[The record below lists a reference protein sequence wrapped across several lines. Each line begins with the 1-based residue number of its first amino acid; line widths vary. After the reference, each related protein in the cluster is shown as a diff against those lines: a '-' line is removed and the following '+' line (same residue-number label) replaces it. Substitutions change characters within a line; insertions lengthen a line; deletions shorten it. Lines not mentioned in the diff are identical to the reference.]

1 MTMRMTAVPS
11 SSASP
16 TPGTRLS
23 GRGSGESET
32 PESREGSGGSTPS
45 SEPDASPHVPGRIDA
60 STVYD
65 WTALALPASPQAAGS
80 FRRHALSAI
89 RRWGLHSETGDTI
102 EACVSELVTNAIV
115 HGVGRDVLMLLYFT
129 GDSVLTEVFGQA
141 LDEPAIPTTARSDD
155 AESGRGLLIVE
166 TLAKDWGS
174 EHTGHGLLRVWA
186 SIAAFGNNLALIVGP
201 AMADW
206 QDVDMDE
213 VACRT
218 TIDGRI
224 VGEAVAGQLPGGP
237 LQAIAFAL
245 NQAAELGIALP
256 AGTLLSTGAITGV
269 HPIDQGQRAE
279 ADFGRWGTLRCQS
292 TAARP

>member
-1 MTMRMTAVPS
+1 MTEQPGL
-11 SSASP
+11 SAAELVRARRAAIGLQAF
-16 TPGTRLS
+16 PGNLPETLDDAYALQGEATRLWGDRIAGWKI
-23 GRGSGESET
+23 GRITGEAEKRLGKDRFIGPMFTATVSHVATDEIAPFPIIPGGSAALESEIVAVLGQDIA
-32 PESREGSGGSTPS
+32 PERTDWQRDEVRALLSGLHIAIEVAGCP
-45 SEPDASPHVPGRIDA
+45 VPG
-60 STVYD
+60 
-65 WTALALPASPQAAGS
+65 
-80 FRRHALSAI
+80 
-89 RRWGLHSETGDTI
+89 
-102 EACVSELVTNAIV
+102 
-115 HGVGRDVLMLLYFT
+115 VGNLGPL
-129 GDSVLTEVFGQA
+129 
-141 LDEPAIPTTARSDD
+141 
-155 AESGRGLLIVE
+155 
-166 TLAKDWGS
+166 
-174 EHTGHGLLRVWA
+174 A

-269 HPIDQGQRAE
+269 HPIDQEQQAL